1 MDESV
6 SCTEFC
12 CLTYDLLQWSGFLYG
27 LGWRVLR
34 RVYKVNNVE
43 NFSSDLLYK
52 SLSSLL

>member
-27 LGWRVLR
+27 LGWRVLC

-43 NFSSDLLYK
+43 NFSSDLL
-52 SLSSLL
+52 